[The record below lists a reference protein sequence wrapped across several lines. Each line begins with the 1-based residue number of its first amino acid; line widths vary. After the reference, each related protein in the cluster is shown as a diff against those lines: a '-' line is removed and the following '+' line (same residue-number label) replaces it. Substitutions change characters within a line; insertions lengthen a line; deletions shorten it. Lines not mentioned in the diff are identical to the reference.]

1 VPDDAVPT
9 NLGKVMGRL
18 ARALQEEHG
27 DVGKTLEAITAAAV
41 RSVPGTDDCGI
52 SLVIGRKK
60 VESRAPTGDLPR
72 LVDGIQERLG
82 EGPCLSAVYEQQT
95 VRLDDLRSEERWP
108 RFAAEVADMGMRS
121 MLSFQL
127 FVTGGNLGALNLY
140 SRQAHGFDDEAETIG
155 LVFASHAAVALAG
168 AQQEERM
175 RTAITSREVIG
186 QAQGILMER
195 FRLTGPQAFQVL
207 ARASSHTN
215 RKVADIAEELTAT
228 GDLPGLPGG
237 ELGDR

>member
-1 VPDDAVPT
+1 MPDAPAPAD
-9 NLGKVMGRL
+9 LGEVMGRL

-27 DVGKTLEAITAAAV
+27 DVGRTLEAITAAAV
-41 RSVPGTDDCGI
+41 RSVPGTDECGI
-52 SLVIGRKK
+52 TLVIGRRRA
-60 VESRAPTGDLPR
+60 ESRAPTGELPR
-72 LVDGIQERLG
+72 VVDAIQDRLG

-95 VRLDDLRSEERWP
+95 VRMPDLRTEQRWP
-108 RFAAEVADMGMRS
+108 AFAAEVADLGVAS

-140 SRQAHGFDDEAETIG
+140 SGRPHGFDEEAEAIG

-175 RTAITSREVIG
+175 RTAISSREVIG

-207 ARASSHTN
+207 ARASSLSN
-215 RKVADIAEELTAT
+215 RKLADLAEELTST
-228 GDLPGLPGG
+228 GDLPGLVRG
-237 ELGDR
+237 EHDDA